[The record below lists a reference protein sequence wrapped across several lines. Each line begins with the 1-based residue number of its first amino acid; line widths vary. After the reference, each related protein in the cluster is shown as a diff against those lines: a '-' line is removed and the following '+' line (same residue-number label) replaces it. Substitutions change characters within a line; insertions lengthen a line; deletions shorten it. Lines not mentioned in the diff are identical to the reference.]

1 MLQKCNC
8 REAFAAHPPADT
20 EGWVK
25 NQPVNFVLM
34 ALSNG
39 EPPPPPPLTL
49 CQHLIALTLGRCYL
63 ISRLNLS
70 SFNLQRGDVV
80 VPLSQR

>member
-1 MLQKCNC
+1 MQKCNC
-8 REAFAAHPPADT
+8 RKAFAAHPPADT

-39 EPPPPPPLTL
+39 EPPPPSYLVPTL
-49 CQHLIALTLGRCYL
+49 NCSHSGEMLSHFKVELI
-63 ISRLNLS
+63 
-70 SFNLQRGDVV
+70 
-80 VPLSQR
+80 

>member
-1 MLQKCNC
+1 MQKCNC

-39 EPPPPPPLTL
+39 EPPPPPPYLVPTL
-49 CQHLIALTLGRCYL
+49 NCSHSGEMLSHFKVELI
-63 ISRLNLS
+63 
-70 SFNLQRGDVV
+70 
-80 VPLSQR
+80 